1 MTKTLS
7 FADSVAKAVVGSGAL
22 IITALQPIYG
32 GDKSFVA
39 AVAVYGALSIYF
51 TKNLGT
57 VNNVNT
63 NMENVTVDSSQEP
76 HQ

>member
-1 MTKTLS
+1 MKKTVMY
-7 FADSVAKAVVGSGAL
+7 ADTIAKAIVGSGAL

-32 GDKSFVA
+32 GDTSFVA

-57 VNNVNT
+57 SI
-63 NMENVTVDSSQEP
+63 VTVDSSQET